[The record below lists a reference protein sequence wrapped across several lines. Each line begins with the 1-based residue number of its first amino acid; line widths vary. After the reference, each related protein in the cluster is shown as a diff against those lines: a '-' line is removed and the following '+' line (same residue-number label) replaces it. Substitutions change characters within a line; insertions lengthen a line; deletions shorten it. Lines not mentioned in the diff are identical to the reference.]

1 MPESTEITTIENDI
15 KSSSGAIG
23 FIVTCITFIIPLGLY
38 FSFVYNSDGSFGT
51 FAAIFFGSLA
61 LGIIVNL
68 LFYRSVV
75 LKKSEVLDKSQ
86 ITYIVKMT
94 TISFTVLLLTMFAI
108 SINPGLIKIF
118 ENTIG
123 IWFIGVMGNSELIN
137 ESFSSEIFSGLK
149 ELNDSNIFNY
159 NFLLTCLDDTNI
171 EPFIEYFKEECEKKT
186 DTGHGVDF
194 PFDFKPNFDGKSMG
208 NLMKLRDL
216 VETKR
221 TVGYFTWIYLT
232 SIVSLMI
239 SIIAITMKS

>member
-1 MPESTEITTIENDI
+1 MSESKEMTTIENDI
-15 KSSSGAIG
+15 KSSSGTIG

-38 FSFVYNSDGSFGT
+38 FSFVYKPDGSFGT

-86 ITYIVKMT
+86 IKYIVKMT

-137 ESFSSEIFSGLK
+137 ESFSSEIFSELS
-149 ELNDSNIFNY
+149 ELNDSKVFNY
-159 NFLLTCLDDTNI
+159 NFLLTRLNETNI
-171 EPFIEYFKEECEKKT
+171 GPFVEYFQKECDGKT
-186 DTGHGVDF
+186 DENTGVDF
-194 PFDFKPNFDGKSMG
+194 PFDFKPNFEGKSTG
-208 NLMKLRDL
+208 NLMKIRDL

-221 TVGYFTWIYLT
+221 TVGYFTWVYLT

-239 SIIAITMKS
+239 SIISITMKS

>member
-1 MPESTEITTIENDI
+1 MSVSNEITTIETDI
-15 KSSSGAIG
+15 KSSSGTIG

-38 FSFVYNSDGSFGT
+38 FSFVYKADGSFGT

-86 ITYIVKMT
+86 IKVIVKIT
-94 TISFTVLLLTMFAI
+94 IISFMVLLLTMFAI

-123 IWFIGVMGNSELIN
+123 IWFIGLMGNSELIN
-137 ESFSSEIFSGLK
+137 ESFSSEIFS
-149 ELNDSNIFNY
+149 ELSEVNDSNTFNY
-159 NFLLTCLDDTNI
+159 NFLLTRLDETNI
-171 EPFIEYFKEECEKKT
+171 NNFIEYFTKDCEEKKNT
-186 DTGHGVDF
+186 DYGVDF

>member
-1 MPESTEITTIENDI
+1 MSESKEMTTIENDI
-15 KSSSGAIG
+15 KSSSGTIG

-38 FSFVYNSDGSFGT
+38 FSFVYKADGSFGT

-68 LFYRSVV
+68 LFYRSIV

-137 ESFSSEIFSGLK
+137 ESFSSEIFSGLS
-149 ELNDSNIFNY
+149 EVNDSNIFNY
-159 NFLLTCLDDTNI
+159 NFLLTRLDETNI
-171 EPFIEYFKEECEKKT
+171 NNFIEYFTKDCEEKKNT
-186 DTGHGVDF
+186 DHGVDF

-208 NLMKLRDL
+208 NLLKLRDL